1 MTTIRVQPEGK
12 GMADTLDTLGRFMS
26 LLSTVNAEA
35 AEPSA
40 RMSRVRNSE
49 SSAAGGDIPLE
60 ATFFSAINRL
70 TTPAVSAGFGSLWVL
85 PAGLVV
91 LEVTGRTSGE
101 VRKVT
106 VLAAEI
112 GEFVVVSTLRIER
125 SQWLRNIL
133 HSPEVRYW
141 IRGQPRDAQ
150 ALVVLPGQAPAVK
163 DDDLRCVVETL
174 ERQARAC
181 GAAFVVLVAQ

>member
-1 MTTIRVQPEGK
+1 
-12 GMADTLDTLGRFMS
+12 
-26 LLSTVNAEA
+26 
-35 AEPSA
+35 
-40 RMSRVRNSE
+40 MSRVRNSE
-49 SSAAGGDIPLE
+49 SSAAADGDIPLE

-112 GEFVVVSTLRIER
+112 GQYVVVSTLRIER
-125 SQWLRNIL
+125 SQWLRNVL
-133 HSPEVRYW
+133 HSPEIRYW
-141 IRGQPRDAQ
+141 IRGRPHDAQ
-150 ALVVLPGQAPAVK
+150 ALVVLPGAAPTAK

-181 GAAFVVLVAQ
+181 RAAFVVLVRNE